1 MTGKELLDWFMR
13 RQKPSLEEMAK
24 RLARQNAIER
34 YNLDSKRHA
43 QLVTQLVNAPAPV
56 FQNYLDDPNYTWNPS
71 VIPVPPKPRP
81 I

>member
-24 RLARQNAIER
+24 RLARQKAIER
-34 YNLDSKRHA
+34 YAVDSRKHA
-43 QLVTQLVNAPAPV
+43 QLVTQLVNVPPPV
-56 FQNYLDDPNYTWNPS
+56 FQNYLDDPNYVWNPS

>member
-24 RLARQNAIER
+24 RLARQKAIER
-34 YNLDSKRHA
+34 YSVDSRRHA
-43 QLVTQLVNAPAPV
+43 QLVTQLVNVPAPV
-56 FQNYLDDPNYTWNPS
+56 LQNYLDDPNYTWNSS

>member
-24 RLARQNAIER
+24 RAARQNAIER

-43 QLVTQLVNAPAPV
+43 QLITQLVNAPAPV

>member
-1 MTGKELLDWFMR
+1 MTGREFLDWMIG
-13 RQKPSLEEMAK
+13 RQKPSPEEMAK
-24 RLARQNAIER
+24 RAARQNAIER

-43 QLVTQLVNAPAPV
+43 QLITQLVNAPAPV
-56 FQNYLDDPNYTWNPS
+56 FQNYLDDPNYKWNPS

>member
-1 MTGKELLDWFMR
+1 MTGKEFLAWMMG
-13 RQKPSLEEMAK
+13 RQKPTPEEIAK
-24 RLARQNAIER
+24 RLARQAAIER
-34 YNLDSKRHA
+34 YNVDSRRHA
-43 QLVTQLVNAPAPV
+43 QLVTQLINAPAPV

>member
-1 MTGKELLDWFMR
+1 MTGRELLDWFMK

-24 RLARQNAIER
+24 RAARQKAIER
-34 YNLDSKRHA
+34 YSVDSRRHA

>member
-1 MTGKELLDWFMR
+1 MTGREFLDWMIG

-24 RLARQNAIER
+24 RAARQKAIER
-34 YNLDSKRHA
+34 YAIDSRRHA

-56 FQNYLDDPNYTWNPS
+56 FQNYLDDPNYVWNPS

>member
-24 RLARQNAIER
+24 RLARQKAIER
-34 YNLDSKRHA
+34 YSVDSRRHA
-43 QLVTQLVNAPAPV
+43 QLVTQLVNAPPPV